1 MLTASVGC
9 HQQSTGEVSS
19 LQLMLETATVGQG
32 GGILSS
38 ALNLALKDGKDV
50 MSVAGVQSCLKEGNR
65 LLLIC
70 FHLIPP
76 SR

>member
-50 MSVAGVQSCLKEGNR
+50 MSVAGVQSCLKGGNR

-70 FHLIPP
+70 FHLILP

>member
-9 HQQSTGEVSS
+9 HQPSAGEDGS

-32 GGILSS
+32 AGILSS

-50 MSVAGVQSCLKEGNR
+50 VGVAGVRSCLKGGNR

-70 FHLIPP
+70 FHLISP